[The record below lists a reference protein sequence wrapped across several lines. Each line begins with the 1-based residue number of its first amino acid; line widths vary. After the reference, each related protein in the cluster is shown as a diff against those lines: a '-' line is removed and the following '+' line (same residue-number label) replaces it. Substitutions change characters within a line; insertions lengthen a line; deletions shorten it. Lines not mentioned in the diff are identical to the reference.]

1 MNSPRHDGIDAVPDT
16 PFKNKQSIPKAY
28 IMDIKIRGIQKSFG
42 GFAAL
47 GGVDLD
53 IASGELIALLGP
65 SGRSTPSSRLA
76 GRPRRRNDRAQR
88 RRDRTREV
96 SVSVN
101 TMDIRVVRCER
112 KGVG

>member
-65 SGRSTPSSRLA
+65 SGSGKTTLLRSIAGLEFPDA
-76 GRPRRRNDRAQR
+76 GRIFFGDEDIASPPIRERR
-88 RRDRTREV
+88 
-96 SVSVN
+96 
-101 TMDIRVVRCER
+101 
-112 KGVG
+112 VGFVFQH